1 MAVSNAQYIDLD
13 GRKITVKQTKELVK
27 VLEEENELFRTSAVC
42 PVCGRHLPDRLF
54 YKNADPDFKSGKI
67 IVCID
72 CLKKVFYRVGEDD
85 VEHKPTKE
93 SLIAG
98 LKLANKPFSEKYYQK
113 ALTQASSS
121 SVFDLAVCYM
131 RVLQTEKDTGTF
143 GDSDFFILNRGA
155 PIDEKEAI
163 LSSNTEDKSN
173 LEQLQSDRED
183 VIRLTGYDPF
193 ANESFVDQPFLYSQL
208 LGILD
213 SSDDSSDDQMKIQSA
228 VSIVRSFLQVSKIDD
243 SLSKFMSDPT
253 LIQRHSSEINKLQ
266 DTKTKIQSGITKL
279 AAESCI
285 SLKNSKGNTKGDNTW
300 TGKIKKCK
308 DLALRASENN
318 GYDLKTCKGMLQCA
332 EISSQAILK
341 ALKLDES
348 DYSDMLAEQRERL
361 TKLENQVLKAEETA
375 RILLRE
381 NLDLKDLIH
390 ENGINIYHDLVNL
403 DDLLTS
409 FEKEEEE
416 RISFQKEEGDD
427 G

>member
-1 MAVSNAQYIDLD
+1 MAVSNAQYLDLD

-27 VLEEENELFRTSAVC
+27 VLEEENELFRNSAVC

-72 CLKKVFYRVGEDD
+72 CLKRVFYRVGEDG
-85 VEHKPTKE
+85 VEHEPTKE

-113 ALTQASSS
+113 ALTQSSS
-121 SVFDLAVCYM
+121 SNVFDVAVCYM

-143 GDSDFFILNRGA
+143 GDSDFFILNKTI
-155 PIDEKEAI
+155 PVDEKEAVM
-163 LSSNTEDKSN
+163 SNDGEIRESQD
-173 LEQLQSDRED
+173 QLQIDRED
-183 VIRLTGYDPF
+183 VLRLAGYDPF
-193 ANESFVDQPFLYSQL
+193 VSESYSDQPFLYSQL

-213 SSDDSSDDQMKIQSA
+213 ASDDSSDDQMKIQSA

-243 SLSKFMSDPT
+243 SLSQFMSDPT

-285 SLKNSKGNTKGDNTW
+285 SLKNAKGNNKGDNTW

-308 DLALRASENN
+308 DLSLRASENN

-403 DDLLTS
+403 DNLLTS
-409 FEKEEEE
+409 FDKEEEE
-416 RISFQKEEGDD
+416 RISFKSEESEE
-427 G
+427 